1 MQIKRFLGLSE
12 DNRNTRRAE
21 VLRFGMVGVAAVLIQ
36 YGVYLLMVC
45 LLQPTWANTV
55 GYIVSFVFNYIAST
69 RFTFRVKSS
78 VSHGAGFTFSH
89 LINYLL
95 QTGLLNLFLYLGC
108 SKQLALLPM
117 FAVSVPI
124 NFLLVRFFLKR

>member
-78 VSHGAGFTFSH
+78 VSHGAGFAFSH